1 MNFKTYI
8 VFLLLFISCSENI
21 NNNNQSYDINFGS
34 ESSLDIVTWN
44 LEFFP
49 KHEETIEYLL
59 DFIPNINSD
68 IYALQEIT
76 DQESFNLLVN
86 QLGSKW
92 IGFRSDNS
100 NYQELSYLINTDY
113 IDIITDPYTILEDQE
128 HFFAYRAPYVLEC
141 YFNDIKYII
150 INVHYKCCGNG
161 TIESDYWDEEYRRQ
175 QSSYYL
181 KNYID
186 SNFQNEK
193 VVVVGDFND
202 DIAEENSNNV
212 FSEFLNDSEHY
223 FFTDTYIAE
232 GSTTNWSFPSY
243 PSHLDHILVTNELFV
258 DTINT
263 YTIQLDNY
271 IIGGFQKYDNYISD
285 HRPVGINL

>member
-8 VFLLLFISCSENI
+8 IFLLLFISCSENI

-86 QLGSKW
+86 QLGSEW

-100 NYQELSYLINTDY
+100 NYQELSYIINTDY

-150 INVHYKCCGNG
+150 IITQRY
-161 TIESDYWDEEYRRQ
+161 T
-175 QSSYYL
+175 
-181 KNYID
+181 
-186 SNFQNEK
+186 
-193 VVVVGDFND
+193 FN
-202 DIAEENSNNV
+202 
-212 FSEFLNDSEHY
+212 
-223 FFTDTYIAE
+223 
-232 GSTTNWSFPSY
+232 
-243 PSHLDHILVTNELFV
+243 
-258 DTINT
+258 
-263 YTIQLDNY
+263 
-271 IIGGFQKYDNYISD
+271 
-285 HRPVGINL
+285 